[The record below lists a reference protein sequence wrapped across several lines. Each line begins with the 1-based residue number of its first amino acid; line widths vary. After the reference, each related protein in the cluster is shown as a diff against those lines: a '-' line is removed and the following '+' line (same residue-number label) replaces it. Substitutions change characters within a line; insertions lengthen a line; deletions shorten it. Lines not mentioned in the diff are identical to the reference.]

1 MGKLK
6 DNVDFYLG
14 CLDKIEEDYKVENYL
29 AGEVEDS
36 LVETD
41 EVFEEEGKTAQGV
54 DRTETAV
61 VVAIRV
67 GPPLSVPGKV
77 NSPASIPNA
86 VNLPASVPD
95 VVNPPASIPDIVN
108 PPVFIPDTLNPPEF
122 IPDKVR
128 PPSLAQQTILHSSLM
143 E

>member
-61 VVAIRV
+61 VVAR
-67 GPPLSVPGKV
+67 PG
-77 NSPASIPNA
+77 NSGVSWYPSSQNIFEPAEY
-86 VNLPASVPD
+86 
-95 VVNPPASIPDIVN
+95 
-108 PPVFIPDTLNPPEF
+108 F
-122 IPDKVR
+122 
-128 PPSLAQQTILHSSLM
+128 
-143 E
+143 